1 MLPALKR
8 AYALSTKPELAN
20 LKKNGIPKHRYS
32 SKLGQVR
39 AHLEAA
45 GDKQLAALVDETAER
60 QANLEVRFPLVF
72 ESVDSAVDKRNAKR
86 KDLNA
91 DPDFQARNRAVVD
104 AGKAIKDYEQK
115 AAPDLIQLAADAKRY
130 SDSHKSSEAK

>member
-1 MLPALKR
+1 MGYRSSGSPLNLARFEPNWKPPATNNSLPSL
-8 AYALSTKPELAN
+8 TKQP
-20 LKKNGIPKHRYS
+20 S
-32 SKLGQVR
+32 
-39 AHLEAA
+39 
-45 GDKQLAALVDETAER
+45 R